1 LRTAPLTL
9 THDIDLNSTLDAPL
23 HIAASS
29 HVAPRAVRRSHAVQ
43 SSNGVR
49 DDPYY
54 WLRDDS
60 RSNAEVLAHLRAE
73 NAYADA
79 VLAPLRSLIETLYV
93 EMVGRLKQDDAS
105 VPVRHRGY
113 WYQSHYQTGRE
124 YPIYTRRRDVAGHP
138 DGASEVLVDCN
149 ELAAGHA
156 FFQLGGYEVSPDN
169 RLLAYTLDT
178 VGRRQY
184 RIRVLDLETRV
195 LLADEI
201 ENVEAGVAWTDD
213 NRLLY
218 VEKDPI
224 TLLGRRVRVH
234 RLASD
239 PAADVLLYE
248 EPDESFDLVVER
260 SKSER
265 FLYIGAESTTSSEWR
280 YAPTNAATLDFKVFL
295 PRAPEHE
302 YEIEHLPRNDGS
314 DAFLIRTNWNAENF
328 RIMSVPVGAEQDRDR
343 WQNVIG
349 HDAST
354 FIHDFEIFD
363 DFLAVSERSNGLRKI
378 LIRAWSGEAYHIA
391 ADDPTYTM
399 HLGAN
404 PEMDTSVL
412 RYAYTSLTTPTTVF
426 AHETKTRKDTLLKR
440 EPVLGDFDPKRYRSE
455 FVWVTARDGE
465 RIPVSIVHRKDVPLD
480 GRAPLFQ
487 YGYGS
492 YGICIDPSF
501 SSARLS
507 LLDRGFVYA
516 IAHIRGGQELGR
528 RWYNAGRLLNKWNT
542 FHDFLDVTDYLV
554 AHGYGHRE
562 KIFASGGSAGGLLMG
577 VILNTAPEKYAG
589 VVANVPFVDCVTT
602 MLDETIPLT
611 TLEYDEWGDPNERRF
626 YEYMLSYSPYDN
638 VKRHAYPPLLVT
650 SGYWDSQVQYFEPTK
665 WVAKLRDY
673 KTDENMVLLHTNLEA
688 GHGGKS
694 GRYEHLR
701 EIAREYA
708 FAIGLA
714 DGRLAP
720 SPNEVRYG

>member
-1 LRTAPLTL
+1 M
-9 THDIDLNSTLDAPL
+9 
-23 HIAASS
+23 
-29 HVAPRAVRRSHAVQ
+29 Q
-43 SSNGVR
+43 SPNGFR

-54 WLRDDS
+54 WLRDDA
-60 RSNAEVLAHLRAE
+60 RSNAEVLGHLRAE

-79 VLAPLRSLIETLYV
+79 VLQPVQPLMETLYL

-113 WYQSHYQTGRE
+113 WYQSHFEIGRE
-124 YPIYTRRRDVAGHP
+124 YPIYTRRRDVSGRPA
-138 DGASEVLVDCN
+138 DARQVLLDCN

-156 FFQLGGYEVSPDN
+156 YFQLGGYEVSPDN
-169 RLLAYTLDT
+169 RLLAYALDT

-184 RIRVLDLETRV
+184 RVRVLDIETGRV
-195 LLADEI
+195 LADEI
-201 ENVEAGVAWTDD
+201 ENVEPGVAWTDD

-218 VEKDPI
+218 VEKDPV

-234 RLASD
+234 RLGSDSASD
-239 PAADVLLYE
+239 LLLYE

-280 YAPTNAATLDFKVFL
+280 YARADATTLDFQVFL
-295 PRAPEHE
+295 PRAPDHE
-302 YEIEHLPRNDGS
+302 YEIEHFPRAPGND
-314 DAFLIRTNWNAENF
+314 DAKVDECADVFLIRTNWNAENF
-328 RIMSVPVGAEQDRDR
+328 RIMSVPVGVERDRDR
-343 WQNVIG
+343 WQDVVG
-349 HDAST
+349 HDTST
-354 FIHDFEIFD
+354 FIHDFEIFN
-363 DFLAVSERSNGLRKI
+363 DFLAVSERSNGLRTI
-378 LIRAWSGEAYHIA
+378 QIRAWSGEAYHIA
-391 ADDPTYTM
+391 ADDPAHTM
-399 HLGAN
+399 HLGSN
-404 PEMDTSVL
+404 PEMDTSIL
-412 RYAYTSLTTPTTVF
+412 RYTYTSLTTPTSVY
-426 AHETKTRKDTLLKR
+426 AHDTKARSDTLLKR

-465 RIPVSIVHRKDVPLD
+465 RVPVSIVYRKDVAID

-542 FHDFLDVTDYLV
+542 FHDFLDVTDHLV
-554 AHGYGHRE
+554 AHGYGARD
-562 KIFASGGSAGGLLMG
+562 KVFASGGSAGGLLMG
-577 VILNTAPEKYAG
+577 VIMNAAPEKYAG
-589 VVANVPFVDCVTT
+589 IVANVPFVDCVTT

-611 TLEYDEWGDPNERRF
+611 TLEYDEWGDPNEKRY

-638 VKRHAYPPLLVT
+638 ITRQAYPPLLVT

-665 WVAKLRDY
+665 WVAKVREHQTADS
-673 KTDENMVLLHTNLEA
+673 VALLHTNLEA

-708 FAIGLA
+708 FVIGLA
-714 DGRLAP
+714 DGRLP
-720 SPNEVRYG
+720 SSRTAARHR

>member
-1 LRTAPLTL
+1 M
-9 THDIDLNSTLDAPL
+9 
-23 HIAASS
+23 
-29 HVAPRAVRRSHAVQ
+29 RRSHAVQ
-43 SSNGVR
+43 ASAGVR

-73 NAYADA
+73 NAYAEA
-79 VLAPLRSLIETLYV
+79 VLEPVQGLIETLYM

-113 WYQSHYQTGRE
+113 WYQSRYRPALQ
-124 YPIYTRRRDVAGHP
+124 YPIYTRRRDAAGEP
-138 DGASEVLVDCN
+138 SGEEQVLLDCN

-169 RLLAYTLDT
+169 RLLAYAIDT

-184 RIRVLDLETRV
+184 RLHVFDLTTRK
-195 LLADEI
+195 LLPDTI
-201 ENVEAGVAWTDD
+201 DNVEPGVAWTDD

-218 VEKDPI
+218 VEKDPV

-239 PAADVLLYE
+239 PSSDVLLYE

-280 YAPTNAATLDFKVFL
+280 YAPADAASLEFKVFL

-302 YEIEHLPRNDGS
+302 YEIEHLPANAARGNEDS
-314 DAFLIRTNWNAENF
+314 FLVRTNWQAENF
-328 RIMSVPVGAEQDRDR
+328 RIMSVPVGEEHDRSR
-343 WQNVIG
+343 WRDIVG
-349 HDAST
+349 HDDST
-354 FIHDFEIFD
+354 FIHDFEIFE

-378 LIRAWSGEAYHIA
+378 QIRRWSGGSYHIA
-391 ADDPTYTM
+391 ADDPAYTM

-412 RYAYTSLTTPTTVF
+412 RYAYTSLTTPTTVY
-426 AHETKTRKDTLLKR
+426 AHDTNTRTDTLLKR
-440 EPVLGDFDPKRYRSE
+440 EPVLGDFDPRRYKSE
-455 FVWVTARDGE
+455 FVWATARDGE
-465 RIPVSIVHRKDVPLD
+465 RIPVSIVYRRDVRID
-480 GRAPLFQ
+480 GTAPLFQ

-507 LLDRGFVYA
+507 LLDRGVVYA
-516 IAHIRGGQELGR
+516 IAHVRGGQELGR

-542 FHDFLDVTDYLV
+542 FHDFLDVTDHLV
-554 AHGYGHRE
+554 KHGYAHRDR
-562 KIFASGGSAGGLLMG
+562 IFASGGSAGGLLMG
-577 VILNTAPEKYAG
+577 VILNCAPEKYAG
-589 VVANVPFVDCVTT
+589 VIANVPFVDCVTT
-602 MLDETIPLT
+602 MLDESIPLT
-611 TLEYDEWGDPNERRF
+611 TLEYDEWGNPNERRF

-638 VKRHAYPPLLVT
+638 VKRQAYPPMLVT
-650 SGYWDSQVQYFEPTK
+650 TGYWDSQVQYFEPAK
-665 WVAKLRDY
+665 WVAKLREAKID
-673 KTDENMVLLHTNLEA
+673 DNFVVLHTNLEA

-708 FAIGLA
+708 FVIGLA
-714 DGRLAP
+714 DGRLRA
-720 SPNEVRYG
+720 G